1 MTLQDSAFTVTNG
14 RVTQARRLNAPS
26 NLRWEIT
33 VAPTSVEDVTILL
46 PGGRVC
52 DASGWRVCAPD
63 GRPLTGSV
71 AAIVTG
77 SDNTLAASFHGVSAE
92 HDGETPFTFEL
103 RFSEK
108 PDLSYV
114 TLRDSAF
121 TVTNGRVTVA
131 RRYLRMP
138 SNRRWE
144 ITVQPTAAGEIT
156 IVLPG
161 DRACGA
167 PGAVC
172 TAGGKPLSNS
182 AWATVR

>member
-14 RVTQARRLNAPS
+14 RVTQARRLNA
-26 NLRWEIT
+26 
-33 VAPTSVEDVTILL
+33 
-46 PGGRVC
+46 
-52 DASGWRVCAPD
+52 
-63 GRPLTGSV
+63 
-71 AAIVTG
+71 
-77 SDNTLAASFHGVSAE
+77 
-92 HDGETPFTFEL
+92 
-103 RFSEK
+103 
-108 PDLSYV
+108 
-114 TLRDSAF
+114 
-121 TVTNGRVTVA
+121 
-131 RRYLRMP
+131 P